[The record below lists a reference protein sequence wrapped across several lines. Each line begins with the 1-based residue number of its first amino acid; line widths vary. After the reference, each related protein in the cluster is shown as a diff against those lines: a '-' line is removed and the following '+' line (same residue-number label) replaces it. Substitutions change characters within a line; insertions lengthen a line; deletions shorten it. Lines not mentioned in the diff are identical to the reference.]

1 MNLIHRIAYNKE
13 KSTLLKGKTV
23 VKIHILGGP
32 GSGKTT
38 LAQSLSSRFHVPHYD
53 LDRIGWKHGADMAA
67 HVNEAIAIAEQ
78 PKWITEGIHIIW
90 TDVLLYQV
98 DYIVLLD
105 VSWPVAAWRI
115 ILRHVVKSLHGTN
128 PYKGVKSLFNFLQF
142 AHHYYKDTIRPDT
155 SAAEAVRVYLAEQAE
170 DIEPPNTEILVA
182 RLTKCMLEIPI
193 TAEFVRIHLEK
204 YKDKVVIVKNNA
216 DRERLFKLLVKRTR
230 GL

>member
-1 MNLIHRIAYNKE
+1 M
-13 KSTLLKGKTV
+13 
-23 VKIHILGGP
+23 VKIQILGGP

-38 LAQSLSSRFHVPHYD
+38 LAQSLSSQFHAPLYD
-53 LDRIGWKHGADMAA
+53 LDQIGWQHGTDMMA

-78 PKWITEGIHIIW
+78 PKWIAEGIHIIW
-90 TDVLLYQV
+90 TDPLLYQA

-142 AHHYYKDTIRPDT
+142 ARHYYKDAIRPDT
-155 SAAEAVRVYLAEQAE
+155 PVVEAVRVYLAEQAE
-170 DIEPPNTEILVA
+170 DAELPRAEILVA
-182 RLTKCMLEIPI
+182 RLATCMRDIPI

-204 YKDKVVIVKNNA
+204 YKDKVVVVKNNA
-216 DRERLFKLLVKRTR
+216 DRERLFKLLMERTR
-230 GL
+230 AL